1 MTFYV
6 EHMYYNVN
14 MVSKK
19 QKEILSFIEDNINLK
34 GYSPTVRE
42 ICTAVN
48 LKSTSTDQYHINKL
62 ISLGYLNKGKK
73 ISRSIQ
79 SNSINT
85 KYMIPILG
93 EISAGQPLIAEENYI
108 GELPYFG
115 TDKNNDLIALKI
127 NGDSM
132 IDAGLFNEDLV
143 VIDKSINPTDGNI
156 GAFLIHNTEAT
167 VKYIDTIENKKYLI
181 PANKDYEN
189 MLVDENISSIGKVI
203 SLFRDM

>member
-1 MTFYV
+1 
-6 EHMYYNVN
+6 

-19 QKEILSFIEDNINLK
+19 QEEILNYIDKTIKSN

-42 ICTAVN
+42 ICEAVG
-48 LKSTSTDQYHINKL
+48 LKSTSTVQYHLKKL
-62 ISLGYLNKGKK
+62 IDLGFLNKSEN
-73 ISRSIQ
+73 ISRSIT
-79 SNSINT
+79 SRTVES
-85 KYMIPILG
+85 KYGIPILG

-115 TDKNNDLIALKI
+115 NEINTELIALKI

-132 IDAGLFNEDLV
+132 IDAGLYNDDLV
-143 VIDKSINPTDGNI
+143 VIDKSLIPADGDI

-167 VKYIDTIENKKYLI
+167 VKYVDTIADKRYLI
-181 PANKDYEN
+181 PANKNYEN
-189 MLVDENISSIGKVI
+189 IEIDENITQIGKVV

>member
-1 MTFYV
+1 
-6 EHMYYNVN
+6 

-19 QKEILSFIEDNINLK
+19 QEEILNYIDKTIRSN

-42 ICTAVN
+42 ICQAVG
-48 LKSTSTDQYHINKL
+48 LKSTSTVQYHLKKL
-62 ISLGYLNKGKK
+62 IDLGFLNKSEN
-73 ISRSIQ
+73 ISRSIT
-79 SNSINT
+79 SRTVDS
-85 KYMIPILG
+85 KFGIPILG

-115 TDKNNDLIALKI
+115 NEINTELIALKI

-132 IDAGLFNEDLV
+132 IDAGLYNDDLV
-143 VIDKSINPTDGNI
+143 VIDKSLIPADGDI

-167 VKYIDTIENKKYLI
+167 VKYVDTIADKRYLI
-181 PANKDYEN
+181 PANKNYDNIEI
-189 MLVDENISSIGKVI
+189 DENITQIGKVV

>member
-1 MTFYV
+1 
-6 EHMYYNVN
+6 

-19 QKEILSFIEDNINLK
+19 QEEILNYIDKTIKSK

-42 ICTAVN
+42 ICEAVG
-48 LKSTSTDQYHINKL
+48 LKSTSTVQYHLKKL
-62 ISLGYLNKGKK
+62 IDLGFLNKSENL
-73 ISRSIQ
+73 SRSIT
-79 SNSINT
+79 SRTVDS
-85 KYMIPILG
+85 KYGIPILG

-115 TDKNNDLIALKI
+115 NEINTELIALKI

-132 IDAGLFNEDLV
+132 IDAGLFNDDLV
-143 VIDKSINPTDGNI
+143 IIDKSLIPADGDI

-167 VKYIDTIENKKYLI
+167 VKYVDTIGDKRYLI
-181 PANKDYEN
+181 PANKNYDNIEI
-189 MLVDENISSIGKVI
+189 DENITQIGKVV

>member
-1 MTFYV
+1 
-6 EHMYYNVN
+6 

-19 QKEILSFIEDNINLK
+19 QEEILNYIDKTIKSN

-42 ICTAVN
+42 ICEAVG
-48 LKSTSTDQYHINKL
+48 LKSTSTVQYHLKKL
-62 ISLGYLNKGKK
+62 IDLGFLNKSEN
-73 ISRSIQ
+73 ISRSIT
-79 SNSINT
+79 SRTVDS
-85 KYMIPILG
+85 KYGIPILG

-115 TDKNNDLIALKI
+115 NEINTELIALKI

-132 IDAGLFNEDLV
+132 IDAGLYNDDLV
-143 VIDKSINPTDGNI
+143 VIDKSLIPADGDI

-167 VKYIDTIENKKYLI
+167 VKYVDTIADKRYLI
-181 PANKDYEN
+181 PANKNYDNIEI
-189 MLVDENISSIGKVI
+189 DENITQIGKLV

>member
-1 MTFYV
+1 MC
-6 EHMYYNVN
+6 YYIN

-19 QKEILSFIEDNINLK
+19 QEEILNYIDKTIKSN

-42 ICTAVN
+42 ICEAVG
-48 LKSTSTDQYHINKL
+48 LKSTSTVQYHLKKL
-62 ISLGYLNKGKK
+62 IDLGFLNKSEN
-73 ISRSIQ
+73 ISRSIT
-79 SNSINT
+79 SRTVDS
-85 KYMIPILG
+85 KYGIPILG

-115 TDKNNDLIALKI
+115 NEINTELIALKI

-132 IDAGLFNEDLV
+132 IDAGLYNDDLV
-143 VIDKSINPTDGNI
+143 VIDKSLIPADGDI

-167 VKYIDTIENKKYLI
+167 VKYVDTIADKRYLI
-181 PANKDYEN
+181 PANKNYDNIEI
-189 MLVDENISSIGKVI
+189 DENITQIGKVV

>member
-1 MTFYV
+1 
-6 EHMYYNVN
+6 

-19 QKEILSFIEDNINLK
+19 QEEILNYIDKTIKSN

-42 ICTAVN
+42 ICEAVG
-48 LKSTSTDQYHINKL
+48 LKSTSTVQYHLKKL
-62 ISLGYLNKGKK
+62 IDLGFLNKSEN
-73 ISRSIQ
+73 ISRSIT
-79 SNSINT
+79 SRTVDT
-85 KYMIPILG
+85 KYGIPILG

-115 TDKNNDLIALKI
+115 NEINTELIALKI

-132 IDAGLFNEDLV
+132 IDAGLYNDDLV
-143 VIDKSINPTDGNI
+143 VIDKSLIPADGDI

-167 VKYIDTIENKKYLI
+167 VKYVDTIADKRYLI
-181 PANKDYEN
+181 PANKNYDNIEI
-189 MLVDENISSIGKVI
+189 DENITQIGKVV

>member
-1 MTFYV
+1 
-6 EHMYYNVN
+6 

-19 QKEILSFIEDNINLK
+19 QEEILNYIDKTIKSK

-42 ICTAVN
+42 ICEAVG
-48 LKSTSTDQYHINKL
+48 LKSTSTVQYHLKKL
-62 ISLGYLNKGKK
+62 IDLGFLNKSEN
-73 ISRSIQ
+73 ISRSIT
-79 SNSINT
+79 SRTVDS
-85 KYMIPILG
+85 KYGIPILG

-115 TDKNNDLIALKI
+115 NEINTELIALKI

-132 IDAGLFNEDLV
+132 IDAGLFNDDLV
-143 VIDKSINPTDGNI
+143 IIDKSLIPADGDI

-167 VKYIDTIENKKYLI
+167 VKYVDTIGDKRYLI
-181 PANKDYEN
+181 PANKNYDNIEI
-189 MLVDENISSIGKVI
+189 DENITQIGKVV

>member
-1 MTFYV
+1 
-6 EHMYYNVN
+6 

-19 QKEILSFIEDNINLK
+19 QEEILNYIDNTIKRN

-42 ICTAVN
+42 ICEAVG
-48 LKSTSTDQYHINKL
+48 LKSTSTVQYHLKKL
-62 ISLGYLNKGKK
+62 IELGFLNKSEN
-73 ISRSIQ
+73 ISRSIT
-79 SNSINT
+79 SRTVDS
-85 KYMIPILG
+85 KYGIPILG

-115 TDKNNDLIALKI
+115 NEINTELIALKI

-132 IDAGLFNEDLV
+132 IDAGLYNDDLV
-143 VIDKSINPTDGNI
+143 VIDKSLIPADGDI

-167 VKYIDTIENKKYLI
+167 VKYVDTIADKRYLI
-181 PANKDYEN
+181 PANKNYDNIEI
-189 MLVDENISSIGKVI
+189 DENITQIGKVV

>member
-1 MTFYV
+1 
-6 EHMYYNVN
+6 

-19 QKEILSFIEDNINLK
+19 QEEILNYIDKTIKSN

-42 ICTAVN
+42 ICEAVG
-48 LKSTSTDQYHINKL
+48 LKSTSTVQYHLKKL
-62 ISLGYLNKGKK
+62 IDLGFLNKSEN
-73 ISRSIQ
+73 ISRSIT
-79 SNSINT
+79 SRAVDS
-85 KYMIPILG
+85 KYGIPILG

-115 TDKNNDLIALKI
+115 NEINTELIALKI

-132 IDAGLFNEDLV
+132 IDAGLYNDDLV
-143 VIDKSINPTDGNI
+143 VIDKSLIPADGDI

-167 VKYIDTIENKKYLI
+167 VKYVDTIADKRYLI
-181 PANKDYEN
+181 PANKNYDNIEI
-189 MLVDENISSIGKVI
+189 DENITQIGKVV

>member
-1 MTFYV
+1 
-6 EHMYYNVN
+6 

-19 QKEILSFIEDNINLK
+19 QEEILNYIDKTIKSN

-42 ICTAVN
+42 ICEAVG
-48 LKSTSTDQYHINKL
+48 LKSTSTVQYHLKKL
-62 ISLGYLNKGKK
+62 IDLGFLNKSEN
-73 ISRSIQ
+73 ISRSIT
-79 SNSINT
+79 SRTVDS
-85 KYMIPILG
+85 KYGIPILG

-115 TDKNNDLIALKI
+115 NEINTELIALKI

-132 IDAGLFNEDLV
+132 IDAGLYNDDLV
-143 VIDKSINPTDGNI
+143 VIDKSLIPADGDI

-167 VKYIDTIENKKYLI
+167 VKYVDTIADKRYLI
-181 PANKDYEN
+181 PANKNYEN
-189 MLVDENISSIGKVI
+189 IEIDENITQIGKVV

>member
-1 MTFYV
+1 
-6 EHMYYNVN
+6 

-19 QKEILSFIEDNINLK
+19 QEEILNYIDKTIKSN

-42 ICTAVN
+42 ICEAVG
-48 LKSTSTDQYHINKL
+48 LKSTSTVQYHLKKL
-62 ISLGYLNKGKK
+62 IDLGFLNKSEN
-73 ISRSIQ
+73 ISRSIT
-79 SNSINT
+79 SRTVDS
-85 KYMIPILG
+85 KYGIPILG

-115 TDKNNDLIALKI
+115 NEINTELIALKI

-132 IDAGLFNEDLV
+132 IDAGLYNDDLV
-143 VIDKSINPTDGNI
+143 VIDKSLIPADGDI

-167 VKYIDTIENKKYLI
+167 VKYVDTIADKRYLI

-189 MLVDENISSIGKVI
+189 IEIDENITQIGKVV

>member
-1 MTFYV
+1 
-6 EHMYYNVN
+6 MYYNVN

-48 LKSTSTDQYHINKL
+48 LKSTSTVQYHINKL

>member
-1 MTFYV
+1 
-6 EHMYYNVN
+6 

-19 QKEILSFIEDNINLK
+19 QEEILNYIDKTIKSN

-42 ICTAVN
+42 ICEAVG
-48 LKSTSTDQYHINKL
+48 LKSTSTVQYHLKKL
-62 ISLGYLNKGKK
+62 IDLGFLNKSEN
-73 ISRSIQ
+73 ISRSIT
-79 SNSINT
+79 SRTVDS
-85 KYMIPILG
+85 KYGIPILG

-115 TDKNNDLIALKI
+115 NEINTELIALKI

-132 IDAGLFNEDLV
+132 IDAGLYNDDLV
-143 VIDKSINPTDGNI
+143 VIDKSMIPADGDI

-167 VKYIDTIENKKYLI
+167 VKYVDTIADKRYLI
-181 PANKDYEN
+181 PANKNYDN
-189 MLVDENISSIGKVI
+189 IKIDENITQIGKVV

>member
-1 MTFYV
+1 
-6 EHMYYNVN
+6 

-19 QKEILSFIEDNINLK
+19 QEEILNYIDKTIKSN

-42 ICTAVN
+42 ICQAVG
-48 LKSTSTDQYHINKL
+48 LKSTSTVQYHLKKL
-62 ISLGYLNKGKK
+62 IDLGFLNKSEN
-73 ISRSIQ
+73 ISRSIT
-79 SNSINT
+79 SRTVDT
-85 KYMIPILG
+85 KYGIPILG

-115 TDKNNDLIALKI
+115 NEINTELIALKI

-132 IDAGLFNEDLV
+132 IDAGLYNDDLV
-143 VIDKSINPTDGNI
+143 VIDKSLIPADGDI

-167 VKYIDTIENKKYLI
+167 VKYVDTIADKKYLV
-181 PANKDYEN
+181 PANKNYDNIEI
-189 MLVDENISSIGKVI
+189 DENITQIGKVV

>member
-1 MTFYV
+1 
-6 EHMYYNVN
+6 

-19 QKEILSFIEDNINLK
+19 QEEILNYIDKTIKSN

-42 ICTAVN
+42 ICEAVG
-48 LKSTSTDQYHINKL
+48 LKSTSTVQYHLKKL
-62 ISLGYLNKGKK
+62 IDLGFLNKSEN
-73 ISRSIQ
+73 ISRSIT
-79 SNSINT
+79 SRTVDS
-85 KYMIPILG
+85 KYGIPILG

-115 TDKNNDLIALKI
+115 NEINTELIALKI

-132 IDAGLFNEDLV
+132 IDAGLYNDDLV
-143 VIDKSINPTDGNI
+143 VIDKSLIPADGDI

-167 VKYIDTIENKKYLI
+167 VKYVDTIADKRYLI
-181 PANKDYEN
+181 PANKNYDNIE
-189 MLVDENISSIGKVI
+189 VDENITQIGKVV

>member
-1 MTFYV
+1 
-6 EHMYYNVN
+6 

-19 QKEILSFIEDNINLK
+19 QEEILNYIDKTIKSN

-42 ICTAVN
+42 ICEAVG
-48 LKSTSTDQYHINKL
+48 LKSTSTVQYHLKKL
-62 ISLGYLNKGKK
+62 IDLGFLNKSEN
-73 ISRSIQ
+73 ISRSIT
-79 SNSINT
+79 SRTVDS
-85 KYMIPILG
+85 KYGIPILG

-115 TDKNNDLIALKI
+115 NEINTELIALKI

-132 IDAGLFNEDLV
+132 IDAGLYNDDLV
-143 VIDKSINPTDGNI
+143 VIDKSLIPADGDI

-167 VKYIDTIENKKYLI
+167 VKYVDTIADKRYLI
-181 PANKDYEN
+181 PANKNYVNIEI
-189 MLVDENISSIGKVI
+189 DENITQIGKVV

>member
-1 MTFYV
+1 
-6 EHMYYNVN
+6 

-19 QKEILSFIEDNINLK
+19 QEEILSYIDKNIDIK

-42 ICTAVN
+42 ICKAVN
-48 LKSTSTDQYHINKL
+48 LKSTSTVQYHLNKL
-62 ISLGYLNKGKK
+62 VNLGYLQKDRN

-79 SNSINT
+79 SQKISN
-85 KYMIPILG
+85 KYSIPILG
-93 EISAGQPLIAEENYI
+93 EISAGQPLLAEDNYI

-115 TDKNNDLIALKI
+115 KEKNKELIALKI

-132 IDAGLFNEDLV
+132 IEAGLLDDDLV
-143 VIDKSINPTDGNI
+143 VIDKSITPNDGDI
-156 GAFLIHNTEAT
+156 GAFLINNIEAT

-181 PANKDYEN
+181 PANKDYKN
-189 MLVDENISSIGKVI
+189 MLVNEDISSIGKVI

>member
-1 MTFYV
+1 
-6 EHMYYNVN
+6 

-19 QKEILSFIEDNINLK
+19 QEEILNYIDKTIKSN

-42 ICTAVN
+42 ICEAVG
-48 LKSTSTDQYHINKL
+48 LKSTSTVQYHIKKL
-62 ISLGYLNKGKK
+62 IDLGFLNKSEN
-73 ISRSIQ
+73 ISRSIT
-79 SNSINT
+79 SRTVDS
-85 KYMIPILG
+85 KYGIPILG

-115 TDKNNDLIALKI
+115 NEINTELIALKI

-132 IDAGLFNEDLV
+132 IDAGLFNDDLV
-143 VIDKSINPTDGNI
+143 VIDKSLIPADGDI

-167 VKYIDTIENKKYLI
+167 VKYVDTIADKRYLI
-181 PANKDYEN
+181 PANKNYDNIEI
-189 MLVDENISSIGKVI
+189 DENITQIGKVV

>member
-1 MTFYV
+1 
-6 EHMYYNVN
+6 

-19 QKEILSFIEDNINLK
+19 QEEILNYIDKTIKSN

-42 ICTAVN
+42 ICQAVG
-48 LKSTSTDQYHINKL
+48 LKSTSTVQYHLKKL
-62 ISLGYLNKGKK
+62 IDLGFLNKSEN
-73 ISRSIQ
+73 ISRSIT
-79 SNSINT
+79 SRTVDT
-85 KYMIPILG
+85 KFGIPILG

-115 TDKNNDLIALKI
+115 NEINTELIALKI

-132 IDAGLFNEDLV
+132 IDAGLYNDDLV
-143 VIDKSINPTDGNI
+143 VIDKSLIPADGDI

-167 VKYIDTIENKKYLI
+167 VKYVDTIADKRYLI
-181 PANKDYEN
+181 PANKNYDNIEI
-189 MLVDENISSIGKVI
+189 DENITQIGKVV

>member
-1 MTFYV
+1 
-6 EHMYYNVN
+6 

-19 QKEILSFIEDNINLK
+19 QEEILNYIDKTIKSN

-42 ICTAVN
+42 ICEAVD
-48 LKSTSTDQYHINKL
+48 LKSTSTVQYHLKKL
-62 ISLGYLNKGKK
+62 IDLGFLNKSEN
-73 ISRSIQ
+73 ISRSIT
-79 SNSINT
+79 SRTIDS
-85 KYMIPILG
+85 KYGIPILG

-115 TDKNNDLIALKI
+115 NEINTELIALKI

-132 IDAGLFNEDLV
+132 IDAGLYNDDLV
-143 VIDKSINPTDGNI
+143 VIDKSLIPADGDI

-167 VKYIDTIENKKYLI
+167 VKYVDTIADKRYLI
-181 PANKDYEN
+181 PANKNYEN
-189 MLVDENISSIGKVI
+189 IEIDENITQIGKVV

>member
-1 MTFYV
+1 
-6 EHMYYNVN
+6 

-19 QKEILSFIEDNINLK
+19 QEEILNYIDKTIKSK

-42 ICTAVN
+42 ICEAVG
-48 LKSTSTDQYHINKL
+48 LKSTSTVQYHLKKL
-62 ISLGYLNKGKK
+62 IDLGFLNKSENL
-73 ISRSIQ
+73 SRSIT
-79 SNSINT
+79 SRTIDS
-85 KYMIPILG
+85 KYGIPILG

-115 TDKNNDLIALKI
+115 NEINTELIALKI

-132 IDAGLFNEDLV
+132 IDAGLFNDDLV
-143 VIDKSINPTDGNI
+143 IIDKSIIPADGDI

-167 VKYIDTIENKKYLI
+167 VKYVDTIGDKRYLI
-181 PANKDYEN
+181 PANKNYDNIEI
-189 MLVDENISSIGKVI
+189 DENITQIGKVV

>member
-1 MTFYV
+1 
-6 EHMYYNVN
+6 

-19 QKEILSFIEDNINLK
+19 QEEILNYIDKTINNK

-42 ICTAVN
+42 ICEAVG
-48 LKSTSTDQYHINKL
+48 LKSTSTVQYHLKKL
-62 ISLGYLNKGKK
+62 IELGFLNKSDN
-73 ISRSIQ
+73 ISRSIT
-79 SNSINT
+79 S
-85 KYMIPILG
+85 KAVDAKFGIPILG

-115 TDKNNDLIALKI
+115 NEINTELIALKI

-132 IDAGLFNEDLV
+132 IDAGLYNDDLV
-143 VIDKSINPTDGNI
+143 VIDKSLYPADGDI

-167 VKYIDTIENKKYLI
+167 VKYIDTIADKRYLI
-181 PANKDYEN
+181 PANKNYS
-189 MLVDENISSIGKVI
+189 NIEIDANITQIGKVV

>member
-1 MTFYV
+1 
-6 EHMYYNVN
+6 

-19 QKEILSFIEDNINLK
+19 QEEILNYIDKTIKSN

-42 ICTAVN
+42 ICEAVG
-48 LKSTSTDQYHINKL
+48 LKSTSTVQYHLKKL
-62 ISLGYLNKGKK
+62 IDLGFLNKSEN
-73 ISRSIQ
+73 ISRSIT
-79 SNSINT
+79 SRTVDS
-85 KYMIPILG
+85 KYGIPILG

-115 TDKNNDLIALKI
+115 NEINTELIALKI

-132 IDAGLFNEDLV
+132 IDAGLYNDDLV
-143 VIDKSINPTDGNI
+143 VIDKSLIPADGDI

-167 VKYIDTIENKKYLI
+167 VKYVDTIADKRYLI
-181 PANKDYEN
+181 PANKNYEN
-189 MLVDENISSIGKVI
+189 IEIDENIIQIGKVV

>member
-1 MTFYV
+1 
-6 EHMYYNVN
+6 

-19 QKEILSFIEDNINLK
+19 QEEILNYIDKTIKSN

-42 ICTAVN
+42 ICQAVG
-48 LKSTSTDQYHINKL
+48 LKSTSTVQYHLKKL
-62 ISLGYLNKGKK
+62 IDLGFLNKSEN
-73 ISRSIQ
+73 ISRSIT
-79 SNSINT
+79 SRTVDS
-85 KYMIPILG
+85 KYGIPILG

-115 TDKNNDLIALKI
+115 NEINTELIALKI

-132 IDAGLFNEDLV
+132 IDAGLYNDDLV
-143 VIDKSINPTDGNI
+143 VIDKSLNPSDGDI

-167 VKYIDTIENKKYLI
+167 VKYVDTIADKRYLI
-181 PANKDYEN
+181 PANKNYEN
-189 MLVDENISSIGKVI
+189 IEIDENITQIGKVV

>member
-1 MTFYV
+1 
-6 EHMYYNVN
+6 

-19 QKEILSFIEDNINLK
+19 QEEILNYIDKTIKSN

-42 ICTAVN
+42 ICQAVG
-48 LKSTSTDQYHINKL
+48 LKSTSNVQYHLKKL
-62 ISLGYLNKGKK
+62 IDLGFLNKSEN
-73 ISRSIQ
+73 ISRSIT
-79 SNSINT
+79 SRTVDT
-85 KYMIPILG
+85 KYGIPILG

-115 TDKNNDLIALKI
+115 NEINTELIALKI

-132 IDAGLFNEDLV
+132 IDAGLYNDDLV
-143 VIDKSINPTDGNI
+143 VIDKSLIPADGDI

-167 VKYIDTIENKKYLI
+167 VKYVDTIADKRYLI
-181 PANKDYEN
+181 PANKNYEN
-189 MLVDENISSIGKVI
+189 IEIDENITQIGKVV